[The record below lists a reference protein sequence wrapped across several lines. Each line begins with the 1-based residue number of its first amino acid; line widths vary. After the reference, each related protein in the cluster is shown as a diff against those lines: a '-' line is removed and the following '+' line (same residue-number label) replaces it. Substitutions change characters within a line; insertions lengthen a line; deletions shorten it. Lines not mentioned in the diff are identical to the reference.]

1 MAWGCVR
8 NNRASLFPS
17 GVERDGG
24 GELLFYNLKS
34 KFYKRPFFVHGTI
47 NCFFMIFSS
56 AEIFHRNRLT
66 FNIMEYGKLNKRKK
80 LRRYLIC
87 LLQNIEFNFSYT
99 NAVKTV
105 LFYTYVYDVI
115 FIMRLLK

>member
-34 KFYKRPFFVHGTI
+34 KFYKSPFFVHGTI
-47 NCFFMIFSS
+47 NCF
-56 AEIFHRNRLT
+56 L
-66 FNIMEYGKLNKRKK
+66 
-80 LRRYLIC
+80 
-87 LLQNIEFNFSYT
+87 
-99 NAVKTV
+99 
-105 LFYTYVYDVI
+105 
-115 FIMRLLK
+115 